1 MGFPFIIPHQF
12 LSVNR
17 GITVRCTH
25 ACNISKRRSRPDSVC
40 YYFSPSKV
48 LRFSRKSQKT
58 AKFGPIGMNGIW
70 QDSVEKSPKKPKT
83 QPSLDLSSTAIFDH
97 RDTIQTL
104 KCSQKIRLLLY
115 VSVFKN
121 TLPFLKYGRLNLTNF
136 FHLFT
141 PSNAFPMTECLH
153 LECN

>member
-1 MGFPFIIPHQF
+1 MCCKHRLALSGQAGMHISKFLRNFLVILFLIPHQF

-58 AKFGPIGMNGIW
+58 ARFGPIEMNGIAT
-70 QDSVEKSPKKPKT
+70 DSVEKSPK
-83 QPSLDLSSTAIFDH
+83 PSPLWTCLARPYFITE
-97 RDTIQTL
+97 T
-104 KCSQKIRLLLY
+104 
-115 VSVFKN
+115 
-121 TLPFLKYGRLNLTNF
+121 PF
-136 FHLFT
+136 
-141 PSNAFPMTECLH
+141 EV
-153 LECN
+153 